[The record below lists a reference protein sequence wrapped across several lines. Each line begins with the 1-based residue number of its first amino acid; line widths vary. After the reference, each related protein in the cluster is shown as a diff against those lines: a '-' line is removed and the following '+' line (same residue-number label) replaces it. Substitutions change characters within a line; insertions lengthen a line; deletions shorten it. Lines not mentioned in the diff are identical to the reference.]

1 MRTLFFKSHLTA
13 KDNTLSDSINF
24 LYEMHFTKAL
34 LLTNAI
40 RTYRITIKSA
50 TETIMCIF
58 STIHKYGKIE
68 FNNQKSPDLIMLLT
82 TSTYCR
88 WYRISFI
95 AISRVKISWSCTLH
109 KH

>member
-40 RTYRITIKSA
+40 MHYRITIKSA

-68 FNNQKSPDLIMLLT
+68 LNNQKRPNSNFILT
-82 TSTYCR
+82 TSTCL
-88 WYRISFI
+88 F
-95 AISRVKISWSCTLH
+95 RVENIFELYTL
-109 KH
+109 